1 MSHIL
6 CEYVTH
12 HMPYLSY
19 RHTHSGRFMLW
30 SEKIIRYL
38 ISYRAKPGNPAFLLD
53 GYQRIRQQ
61 LGTAPQRFHSALL
74 QMLRG
79 AEQQTCSVNQIQEL
93 PPTCI
98 CVSTTLPQRPYAYNW
113 KGQRDQHHKNYSLL
127 CATILID
134 IFSNTTTPRKIIT
147 RIWGAQTGSERRRKV
162 ALSL

>member
-12 HMPYLSY
+12 HMQCLSY

-30 SEKIIRYL
+30 LEKTIRYL
-38 ISYRAKPGNPAFLLD
+38 TSYRATPGNPSLLLD
-53 GYQRIRQQ
+53 GYQRTWQQ
-61 LGTAPQRFHSALL
+61 PGTAPQVPPASL
-74 QMLRG
+74 QMLSG

-98 CVSTTLPQRPYAYNW
+98 WVSTSLPHRLSAYNW
-113 KGQRDQHHKNYSLL
+113 KGQRDQHRKNHSLL

-147 RIWGAQTGSERRRKV
+147 HIWGAQTGSERRRKV